1 MLRPHSGALE
11 IFGISS
17 QNDPMTR
24 SEFSNRV
31 RDTLGGLSIL
41 LAIEQAVISGVS
53 PTIPLDNDQ
62 ILKSF
67 NDQIYCVPVTR
78 LLQRAKGR
86 RCLFDPETT
95 TQFTEQQRNLDH

>member
-1 MLRPHSGALE
+1 VE
-11 IFGISS
+11 IFGISN

-67 NDQIYCVPVTR
+67 NGQIYCVLVTR
-78 LLQRAKGR
+78 QMVI
-86 RCLFDPETT
+86 TT
-95 TQFTEQQRNLDH
+95 GERSSMSI